1 MMIAHFKYTH
11 IDLWDF
17 VDNGNHIPYDV
28 ELNEIH
34 GSQWTEEQK
43 QIFMLNSKAL
53 DVLSCALSE
62 EVYTKVLEELVGTL
76 KVHEQELQ
84 QDEGT
89 KKGKYLALNAYKLKK
104 VPLSKEF
111 SSRPSSK
118 SVSKALSMDNS
129 SNKEF
134 EEESNEDDELA
145 LISRKIRK
153 MWKNKSR
160 SKWKNSSK
168 KSSIICYECKKPRHF
183 KSECLK
189 LEKSKD
195 KYKHY
200 MSKDK
205 KGLMSTWENLDDTT
219 FDEEGEEEAKLCL
232 MAYTTYEESESK
244 QNEINLNYH
253 ESLKKTY
260 HKLFLS
266 LSIISKAY
274 KNLQKSLRNCP
285 KITIN

>member
-1 MMIAHFKYTH
+1 
-11 IDLWDF
+11 
-17 VDNGNHIPYDV
+17 
-28 ELNEIH
+28 
-34 GSQWTEEQK
+34 
-43 QIFMLNSKAL
+43 
-53 DVLSCALSE
+53 
-62 EVYTKVLEELVGTL
+62 
-76 KVHEQELQ
+76 
-84 QDEGT
+84 
-89 KKGKYLALNAYKLKK
+89 
-104 VPLSKEF
+104 
-111 SSRPSSK
+111 
-118 SVSKALSMDNS
+118 
-129 SNKEF
+129 
-134 EEESNEDDELA
+134 
-145 LISRKIRK
+145 
-153 MWKNKSR
+153 
-160 SKWKNSSK
+160 
-168 KSSIICYECKKPRHF
+168 
-183 KSECLK
+183 
-189 LEKSKD
+189 
-195 KYKHY
+195 